1 MLDNPK
7 YGGIHNSMGAL
18 GIDFNGT
25 EFKRCIAVPKAY
37 PQKEISRVELI
48 NMDLTITKRVLFLL
62 SATPFCCVV
71 PGESTVI

>member
-7 YGGIHNSMGAL
+7 CGGIHNSIGVL
-18 GIDFNGT
+18 GTNFDGT
-25 EFKRCIAVPKAY
+25 ELKRCIVVPKAY
-37 PQKEISRVELI
+37 PQKEIGRVGLV